1 MNKTLFLILALLF
14 GCNSLFSSNNKKK
27 DTISIKITSSQ
38 PTDLETHLTNSFK
51 YKLKIIVYEFRI
63 EGDSGTSKF
72 TYINKELYFGE
83 TGIIPRKD
91 DEMKIVLV
99 QTKWR
104 WFYRYTKPYEI
115 YNYLT
120 FHDSS
125 KRKPNLE
132 SYKIE
137 TNRKKNVNLKESSY
151 VIYKG
156 LIYKFVVLDHRPPNI
171 EFLGYPP
178 RGLPI
183 EKKK

>member
-1 MNKTLFLILALLF
+1 MNKALFLILVLLF
-14 GCNSLFSSNNKKK
+14 GCNRLFPSNIKKK

-38 PTDLETHLTNSFK
+38 ATELNTHLTNSLK
-51 YKLKIIVYEFRI
+51 YKLKIINYEFRI

-72 TYINKELYFGE
+72 IYINKELYFGE

-137 TNRKKNVNLKESSY
+137 TNRKKNVNLRSSSY

-156 LIYKFVVLDHRPPNI
+156 LIYRFVVLDHRPPI
-171 EFLGYPP
+171 LHFFGPQSI
-178 RGLPI
+178 GLPI